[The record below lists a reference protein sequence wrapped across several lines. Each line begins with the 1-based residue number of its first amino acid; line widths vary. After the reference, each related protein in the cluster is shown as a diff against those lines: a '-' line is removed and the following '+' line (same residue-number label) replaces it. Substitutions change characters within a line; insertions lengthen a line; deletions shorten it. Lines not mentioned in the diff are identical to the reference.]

1 MIRLATAAAFAAA
14 LSVAAA
20 PALAETFPVKM
31 ASYQK
36 GYFKGFTSVALPSY
50 NFTLITANQAT
61 AVGGGAASRL
71 NAVLV
76 GIDQAEMRKMADEA
90 HADLR
95 AQFVAAGIPVADDA
109 TTGGLTKANGV
120 AFHPGNYEAVKV
132 SGGITLNKS
141 LRQSWASV
149 GPTAAP
155 MLTAYKPDLTNTSGS
170 NYAAQARMS
179 NTLAKGHPDGALL
192 VMPTL
197 VLDFAAMEAGASTN
211 LRGTTATTSGK
222 AAFAIRGVASGISYA
237 KVYNKGKAVF
247 AFYTRPEGDYYSKA
261 PFATALAGAATVAP
275 TNAFGDNASRG
286 DAVVVDVPAWEG
298 LVRDAYRAYNAQIV
312 KAALSGK

>member
-1 MIRLATAAAFAAA
+1 MIRLVAAAAVAAV
-14 LSVAAA
+14 LSSAAA
-20 PALAETFPVKM
+20 PAFAETFPVKM

-76 GIDQAEMRKMADEA
+76 GVDQAEMRKMADEA

-109 TTGGLTKANGV
+109 TTQALVKASGV

-132 SGGITLNKS
+132 QGGITVNKS

-170 NYAAQARMS
+170 NYVAQAKMS
-179 NTLAKGHPDGALL
+179 NTLAKGQPDGALL

-237 KVYNKGKAVF
+237 KVYNKGRVF

-261 PFATALAGAATVAP
+261 PFATALTGAATVAP
-275 TNAFGDNASRG
+275 TNAFGDNANRG
-286 DAVVVDVPAWEG
+286 DAVVVDVPAWES